1 MYTIVGCGIRLNP
14 KITIKDDKEEN
25 DDLPKTHS
33 PSDESHHDRHV
44 YAEPLIR
51 SIWGGRFNV
60 YTGVT
65 YTAVEGF
72 SAFVSSKAC
81 KKVYEEAVQ
90 FPPVLRLDML
100 LKSCVWPKSF
110 EESGPSDDSIAIY
123 FFPTLMKYEG
133 IYDTLVFDM
142 ITGDLALR
150 AFLGKAEL
158 LIFTSLDLPL
168 PISRFQGKIY
178 LWGALRGKM

>member
-1 MYTIVGCGIRLNP
+1 MEKISPQCGDIGQEKRGYKFPDENISIKKLTKTNETTEKKPDENFMYTIVGC
-14 KITIKDDKEEN
+14 DDKEES

-60 YTGVT
+60 YTGAT
-65 YTAVEGF
+65 YTTMEGF

-90 FPPVLRLDML
+90 FPP
-100 LKSCVWPKSF
+100 
-110 EESGPSDDSIAIY
+110 
-123 FFPTLMKYEG
+123 MKYEG
-133 IYDTLVFDM
+133 VYDTLVFDM
-142 ITGDLALR
+142 ITGDLVLR